1 MIVVLTGGTGG
12 AKFVDGLR
20 QAVPPRDLTLIVN
33 TGDDLEWWGLAVSPD
48 LDSITYVLAGLLSR
62 ERGWGVQDDT
72 FLCLQMM
79 ARLGRPAWFQIGD
92 RDLATHL
99 LRSQLLRAGKT
110 LTEATAEIAAR
121 LGIEAR
127 ILPMSDAPVRTRI
140 ETPAGEL
147 SFEEYFV
154 ERRFVDPV
162 RSVRFAGAGDALP
175 APGVVEAILS
185 ATGVILAPSNPVTSI
200 GPILAVSGIRQALR
214 ETQAPVAAISP
225 IVGGRAVSGPAG
237 ALMATLGLPVS
248 IAGIAQTY
256 QDFLDVLIVDAC
268 DRPAAE
274 ALAGSSLRV
283 HATNTIMKSASDKV
297 ELARAV
303 LSLFSAEPQRSK
315 STGKLARRSQHGAE
329 GIGQESNPAKLG
341 RDETKGPS
349 RGTGLPLILIP
360 VKNLAQAKQRL
371 AARLEPAARTELA
384 QAMLL
389 DVLETLNAWPNH
401 PPIGIVTSD
410 PFALGLAER
419 FAFEVIPDRANRSE
433 TDAIEMATELCR
445 WRGVS
450 STLVIPGDIPLV
462 TVQELEAILDA
473 APPQGCVLVPAADGR
488 GTNAAYRNPADLFP
502 LRFGNDSFKP
512 HLAAARATEKPCVV
526 LSLPG
531 IALDVDNP
539 AELEQLAS
547 APGETRSQ
555 RLARQW
561 GFAELPRAA
570 SE

>member
-1 MIVVLTGGTGG
+1 MMVVLTGGTGG

-20 QAVPPRDLTLIVN
+20 QALPPRDLTLIVN

-72 FLCLQMM
+72 FACLQMM
-79 ARLGRPAWFQIGD
+79 ARLSQPAWFQIGD

-99 LRSQLLRAGKT
+99 LRSQLLQAGRT

-154 ERRFVDPV
+154 QRRFQDQV
-162 RSVRFAGAGDALP
+162 RSVHFAGAHEALP
-175 APGVVEAILS
+175 APGVVDAILS

-200 GPILAVSGIRQALR
+200 GPILAVPGIRQALR
-214 ETQAPVAAISP
+214 ETRAPVAAVSP
-225 IVGGRAVSGPAG
+225 IVGGVAVSGPAG

-248 IAGIAQTY
+248 IAGIAQIY
-256 QDFLDVLIVDAC
+256 QDFLDVLIVDRC
-268 DRPAAE
+268 DRPAAAPLE
-274 ALAGSSLRV
+274 GSALRV

-303 LSLFSAEPQRSK
+303 LSLFSAEPQPSK
-315 STGKLARRSQHGAE
+315 PSGELAQRSQHAAE
-329 GIGQESNPAKLG
+329 NVRPEWNQGKSARDKTQGPAA
-341 RDETKGPS
+341 
-349 RGTGLPLILIP
+349 GTGLPMILIP
-360 VKNLAQAKQRL
+360 VKNLAHAKQRL
-371 AARLEPAARTELA
+371 SALLEPEARTALA

-419 FAFEVIPDRANRSE
+419 FAFEVVPDRANRSE
-433 TDAIEMATELCR
+433 TDAIERATELCR
-445 WRGVS
+445 SRGVR
-450 STLVIPGDIPLV
+450 STLVIPGDIPLL
-462 TVQELEAILDA
+462 TVQEMEAILDA
-473 APPQGCVLVPAADGR
+473 APPQGSVLVPAADGR
-488 GTNAAYRNPADLFP
+488 GTNAAYRSPTDLFP

-512 HLAAARATEKPCVV
+512 HLAAARATERPCIV
-526 LSLPG
+526 LRLPG

-539 AELEQLAS
+539 AELQQLAS
-547 APGETRSQ
+547 ARGETRSQ

-561 GFAELPRAA
+561 GFAEWPRAA

>member
-99 LRSQLLRAGKT
+99 LRSQLLQAGKT

-121 LGIEAR
+121 LGIAAR
-127 ILPMSDAPVRTRI
+127 ILPMSDAPVRTRV

-154 ERRFVDPV
+154 QRHFEDPV
-162 RSVRFAGAGDALP
+162 RSVRFAGASDALP
-175 APGVVEAILS
+175 APGVLEAILS

-200 GPILAVSGIRQALR
+200 GPILAVPGIRQALR
-214 ETQAPVAAISP
+214 ETPAPVAAVSP

-256 QDFLDVLIVDAC
+256 QDFLDVLIVDAS

-274 ALAGSSLRV
+274 TLEGSSLRV
-283 HATNTIMKSASDKV
+283 HSTNTLMKSASDKAG
-297 ELARAV
+297 LARAV
-303 LSLFSAEPQRSK
+303 LSLFAAEHQRSK
-315 STGKLARRSQHGAE
+315 PTGRLVRRSQHRAE
-329 GIGQESNPAKLG
+329 GVGQESNQAKLG
-341 RDETKGPS
+341 RDEGQGPS
-349 RGTGLPLILIP
+349 QGTGLPMILIP
-360 VKNLAQAKQRL
+360 VKNLAHAKQRL
-371 AARLEPAARTELA
+371 AARLEPAWRTELA

-389 DVLETLNAWPNH
+389 DVLETLNAWLNH

-445 WRGVS
+445 LRGVR

-462 TVQELEAILDA
+462 TVHELEAILDA
-473 APPQGCVLVPAADGR
+473 APPQGSVLVPAADGR
-488 GTNAAYRNPADLFP
+488 GTNAAYRSPADLFP

-512 HLAAARATEKPCVV
+512 HLAAARATEKACVV

-539 AELEQLAS
+539 AELEQLAGAS
-547 APGETRSQ
+547 GETRSQ

-561 GFAELPRAA
+561 GFAELPRVA

>member
-12 AKFVDGLR
+12 AKFVDGLH
-20 QAVPPRDLTLIVN
+20 QALPPRDLTLIVN

-99 LRSQLLRAGKT
+99 LRSQLLQAGKT

-121 LGIEAR
+121 FGIAAR
-127 ILPMSDAPVRTRI
+127 ILPMSDAPVRTRV

-147 SFEEYFV
+147 SFEQYFV
-154 ERRFVDPV
+154 ERHFQDPV
-162 RSVRFAGAGDALP
+162 RSVRFAGAADALP
-175 APGVVEAILS
+175 APGVVDAILS
-185 ATGVILAPSNPVTSI
+185 ATAVILAPSNPVTSI
-200 GPILAVSGIRQALR
+200 GPILAVPGIRQALR
-214 ETQAPVAAISP
+214 ETGARVAAVSP
-225 IVGGRAVSGPAG
+225 IVGGAAVSGPAG
-237 ALMATLGLPVS
+237 ALMATLGVPVS
-248 IAGIAQTY
+248 IAGIAQLY
-256 QDFLDVLIVDAC
+256 EDFLDVLVVDPS

-274 ALAGSSLRV
+274 ALESSSLRV
-283 HATNTIMKSASDKV
+283 HSTNTIMRSASDKV
-297 ELARAV
+297 DLARSV
-303 LSLFSAEPQRSK
+303 LSLFSAEHSPSK
-315 STGKLARRSQHGAE
+315 PGVELAGRSQPAAE
-329 GIGQESNPAKLG
+329 RVGQALDQAKPGRRESKRRAP
-341 RDETKGPS
+341 
-349 RGTGLPLILIP
+349 GTGLPMILIP
-360 VKNLAQAKQRL
+360 VKNLAHAKQRL
-371 AARLEPAARTELA
+371 APLLEPAARTALA

-389 DVLETLNAWPNH
+389 DVLETLDAWPNR
-401 PPIGIVTSD
+401 PAIAIVTSD
-410 PFALGLAER
+410 PFALGVAQR
-419 FAFEVIPDRANRSE
+419 FALEVIPDYANRSE

-445 WRGVS
+445 ARGVS
-450 STLVIPGDIPLV
+450 STLVIPADIPLV
-462 TVQELEAILDA
+462 TVLEMEAILDA
-473 APPQGCVLVPAADGR
+473 APPEGSVLVPAADGR
-488 GTNAAYRNPADLFP
+488 GTNAVYRSPAALFP

-512 HLAAARATEKPCVV
+512 HLAAARATEKPCVL

-539 AELEQLAS
+539 AELRQLAS

-555 RLARQW
+555 HLARRW